1 MIQNFCFALT
11 PPHCLSLS
19 FSKAKRRTMLRLR
32 QSNAE
37 LPPLY
42 CPDLDSLSSSF
53 ALDGLG
59 GSTGF
64 AFLPRRTSL
73 SPFLC

>member
-1 MIQNFCFALT
+1 
-11 PPHCLSLS
+11 
-19 FSKAKRRTMLRLR
+19 MLRLR
-32 QSNAE
+32 QANAE